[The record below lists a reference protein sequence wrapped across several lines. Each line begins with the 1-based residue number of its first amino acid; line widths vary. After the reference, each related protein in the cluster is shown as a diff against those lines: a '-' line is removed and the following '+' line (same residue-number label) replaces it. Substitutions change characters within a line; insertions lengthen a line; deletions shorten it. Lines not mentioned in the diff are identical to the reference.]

1 MPTHNNAKTV
11 GETVQAIRVGLLKY
25 FPRERVVIVNADGGS
40 KDSTREVVAAA
51 SINDVQRSSDLYALR
66 TLHCISTIYGDE
78 PATEVALRTTSGGG
92 RIIAR
97 QSMRHRFAGI
107 DEHYTRVDRAPF
119 APGLPR

>member
-1 MPTHNNAKTV
+1 MDLLVGVPTHNNAKTV

-25 FPRERVVIVNADGGS
+25 FPRERVVIVNPDGGS

-78 PATEVALRTTSGGG
+78 PATEVALRT
-92 RIIAR
+92 ILAR
-97 QSMRHRFAGI
+97 RS
-107 DEHYTRVDRAPF
+107 YTP
-119 APGLPR
+119 